1 MKINSNREWKSDPL
15 DASGDVTKWMI
26 NIVLSQSD
34 FGTNGDMYSKH
45 TRDKRIL
52 YYPFLFLLFWESL
65 SWNPL
70 FLSPAPLPMS
80 TASRKLVR
88 RIQSGNFME
97 ILFPSPWVSGWGVV
111 VIWLCAGHLMI
122 VFIIKPQIQT
132 PGRPRAKTGC
142 CLESS
147 EQQSIMCHFVP
158 ALSDLGN
165 RVLSANCY

>member
-1 MKINSNREWKSDPL
+1 MKIWSIGCLAQGTSQNEWSIYRSPHQILGQTEICTVNTHAIKEYLCMIPDYTIHFYFYC
-15 DASGDVTKWMI
+15 SGKVY
-26 NIVLSQSD
+26 LE
-34 FGTNGDMYSKH
+34 
-45 TRDKRIL
+45 IL
-52 YYPFLFLLFWESL
+52 YSFPF
-65 SWNPL
+65 
-70 FLSPAPLPMS
+70 PMS

-158 ALSDLGN
+158 AHSDLGS

>member
-26 NIVLSQSD
+26 NIYFSPHQILGQTEICTVN
-34 FGTNGDMYSKH
+34 T

-52 YYPFLFLLFWESL
+52 MYDTLLCYPFLFLLFWESL

-70 FLSPAPLPMS
+70 FLSPPLPMS

-132 PGRPRAKTGC
+132 TGRPRAKTGC

-147 EQQSIMCHFVP
+147 VRSRQSCIEC
-158 ALSDLGN
+158 
-165 RVLSANCY
+165 